1 MNLPDEV
8 RMKKLSSITSW
19 SLRASLVVFFTTSI
33 EAQVMTNRTTDKAKI
48 QQEIKPQPT
57 PSQNSDEILTPD
69 PRIGPK
75 GKPRPAK
82 TEFKTLVAYYVRLSG
97 VSRVLVSDAKGRTDD
112 LFRAGSLQKVEATY
126 DFLGPDTVFITL
138 PADEAYSITFE
149 TKDPAMNLEIVK
161 GRGNVSPDE
170 AIRYNDLVLDKA
182 RAQFQLS
189 AAGVTPLQIDA
200 NNDGRFES
208 TLEPSAHVV
217 GAAAKDTRGPEIRF
231 EVLERDATSVLVAIK
246 ATDKETGVKN
256 LFYSIDMKHEFPY
269 EGPVRVKLSESK
281 SISGIADDNAG
292 NRSVYTYQ
300 FEPIR

>member
-1 MNLPDEV
+1 MRN
-8 RMKKLSSITSW
+8 KLSIITRW
-19 SLRASLVVFFTTSI
+19 FLPTLLVVFFTTSV
-33 EAQVMTNRTTDKAKI
+33 EAQVMTNRTPDKAK
-48 QQEIKPQPT
+48 
-57 PSQNSDEILTPD
+57 SQNPDDLLAPD

-82 TEFKTLVAYYVRLSG
+82 TEFETSVAYYVRLSG

-138 PADEAYSITFE
+138 PAGEAYSITFE
-149 TKDPAMNLEIVK
+149 SKDPAINLEIVK

-189 AAGVTPLQIDA
+189 AAGVTSLQIDA

-231 EVLERDATSVLVAIK
+231 EILERDATSILVAIK

-256 LFYSIDMKHEFPY
+256 LFYTIDMKHEFPY
-269 EGPVRVKLSESK
+269 EGPVRVKLNESK
-281 SISGIADDNAG
+281 SISAIADDNAG

-300 FEPIR
+300 FERIR